1 MSTIKAK
8 LFAIRCSINQA
19 IGISYIKCI
28 VIITDSLHT
37 AKKIFDSSSH
47 SYQIHS
53 ATITH
58 KLREFPG
65 IVPVRKTGDFTQQ
78 LTRMP
83 ESSRLQSTSHAN
95 HHETSVR
102 NTSVT
107 TLYCSGRYHF
117 KHLISKEEIFLN
129 F

>member
-1 MSTIKAK
+1 MSTTEAE
-8 LFAIRCSINQA
+8 LFAIRCGINQA

-28 VIITDSLHT
+28 VIITDSLHA

-58 KLREFPG
+58 ELREFPG

-83 ESSRLQSTSHAN
+83 ESSRFQSTSHAN
-95 HHETSVR
+95 HLGTSVR
-102 NTSVT
+102 NTSAT
-107 TLYCSGRYHF
+107 ILYYNRRCYF
-117 KHLISKEEIFLN
+117 KCLISKK
-129 F
+129 